1 VLLLFVSGKASGVP
15 ARAGL
20 ERPSDRRG
28 KAVAAPAAYVDY
40 SAPSNSLEDPP
51 ARERISESAGDPLA
65 ILEGRRMS
73 GGLAFRFLPFPEQIP
88 NGFEKP
94 DHIASHALLPDIS
107 PFDPPFACDVILLQ
121 HGSKIVGRN
130 SQDTPFHLDQ
140 FRFRGEFHA
149 RAAFLFRS
157 RSQRILTARRAD
169 SRRSSGL

>member
-65 ILEGRRMS
+65 IPEGRRMS
-73 GGLAFRFLPFPEQIP
+73 GGLAFRFLPFPRDLPHGIDQLLNIFGQPGYRLLFDAETPMLGAELGEYSRIRARI
-88 NGFEKP
+88 FR
-94 DHIASHALLPDIS
+94 LLPCGIG
-107 PFDPPFACDVILLQ
+107 LGLQ
-121 HGSKIVGRN
+121 S
-130 SQDTPFHLDQ
+130 
-140 FRFRGEFHA
+140 FREAH
-149 RAAFLFRS
+149 
-157 RSQRILTARRAD
+157 
-169 SRRSSGL
+169 SGK